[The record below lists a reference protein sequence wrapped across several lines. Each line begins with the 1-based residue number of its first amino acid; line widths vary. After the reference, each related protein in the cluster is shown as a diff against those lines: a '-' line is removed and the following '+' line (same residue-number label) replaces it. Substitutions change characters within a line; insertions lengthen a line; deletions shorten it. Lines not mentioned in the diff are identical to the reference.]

1 MVWKV
6 HDSGKLLKNTIICM
20 VIASMVLCS
29 IAFAKEETYRELPHT
44 KVFYDETLEV
54 PFDEPLAANSINRTN
69 IYVKNS
75 KGSKV
80 PIDRSISEDGK
91 TIIIKPI
98 TEYIRGENYTLYI
111 SKNVKYRSGKAI
123 GQNLKM
129 NFTIMEQT
137 PVELPTVGTAENL
150 EYLLKEA
157 GLDQEQDYLLDGADM
172 IRGSFDAAATKKLA
186 EAPAAASGLL
196 NSVSAEVT
204 SGQADYSTTNVQVQG
219 VDEADVVKTDGE
231 YLYQVNNSRIVIAKI
246 YPSNEMKIVK
256 IIDMDEENLY
266 PMELYVDEDRL
277 VVIGHSYNNIPL
289 FKSIPMEKRI
299 AIYPPRYSYSTV
311 KLIEYDISDKND
323 ITKAREIELE
333 GTYISSRKIE
343 DKLYLVSSKRFN
355 YYYIMRSGQENDT
368 PSYRDS
374 AIGDEFINIPYE
386 KIAYFP
392 GCISANYLIVAG
404 VDLGNPK
411 EGVNVSTY
419 LGGGQDI
426 YASAENLYVALTKNT
441 TKVRDVVIKDSA
453 NQQKV
458 SDGYNE
464 IETVVY
470 RFAMN
475 KGKLVCTGK
484 GSVPGQIL
492 NQFSMDE
499 HNEHFRIATT
509 KGEIWRDDE
518 HTSKNNLY
526 VLDKNMKVVGSI
538 EDIAPGEKIYS
549 VRFMGDRAYM
559 VTFKTVDPLFVIDLK
574 DPKAPRILG
583 ALKIPGYSDYLHPYD
598 ENHIIGFGKDA
609 VEVVNKDIHGNE
621 RGTTAYYLGM
631 KIAMFDVSDVANPKE
646 LFTERIGDRG
656 TTSELLNNHKAL
668 LFSKERN
675 LMAFPVTVYEV
686 DKAHKGI
693 SQNQVPQY
701 GEFAFQGAYVYNI
714 DLTEGFKLKG
724 KITHITDE
732 EYMKAGAYWY
742 DSSKNVERI
751 LYINDDLYTI
761 SKGMIKANDI
771 NSLNLKGQLEIPEK

>member
-1 MVWKV
+1 MLNV
-6 HDSGKLLKNTIICM
+6 HGNGRLLKNATIFM
-20 VIASMVLCS
+20 VIISMVLCS
-29 IAFAKEETYRELPHT
+29 IAFAKDDTYSELPT
-44 KVFYDETLEV
+44 VKVFYADEVIEV
-54 PFDEPLAANSINRTN
+54 PFDEPLAANTINRAN

-75 KGSKV
+75 KGAKI
-80 PIDRSISEDGK
+80 PIDRNISKDGK
-91 TIIIKPI
+91 AIVIKPL
-98 TEYIRGENYTLYI
+98 TEYIRGETYTLYI
-111 SKNVKYRSGKAI
+111 SKNVKYRRGISI

-129 NFTIMEQT
+129 NFSIMEQT
-137 PVELPTVGTAENL
+137 PMELPTVDTAENL
-150 EYLLKEA
+150 ENLMKEA
-157 GLDQEQDYLLDGADM
+157 GLDQEPVYIVEFDEG
-172 IRGSFDAAATKKLA
+172 IRRGSLDVAVKNKLA
-186 EAPAAASGLL
+186 EAPVAASGVT
-196 NSVSAEVT
+196 SVSAEVT
-204 SGQADYSTTNVQVQG
+204 SSKADYSTTNVQVQG

-266 PMELYVDEDRL
+266 PMELYVDEERL
-277 VVIGHSYNNIPL
+277 VVIGHSNN
-289 FKSIPMEKRI
+289 SIPIMKPMPAEKGI
-299 AIYPPRYSYSTV
+299 LIYPPRYSYSTV
-311 KLIEYDISDKND
+311 KLLEYDIKDKAN
-323 ITKAREIELE
+323 ITKTREIELE
-333 GTYISSRKIE
+333 GTYVSSRKIE
-343 DKLYLVSSKRFN
+343 DNLYLVSNKRFN
-355 YYYIMRSGQENDT
+355 YYHIMRTGQENDT

-392 GCISANYLIVAG
+392 NCISANYLIVAG
-404 VDLGNPK
+404 VNLGNPE

-426 YASAENLYVALTKNT
+426 YASGENLYVALLRREAKPDNP
-441 TKVRDVVIKDSA
+441 VINDSA
-453 NQQKV
+453 NPQEKY
-458 SDGYNE
+458 DHYRDK
-464 IETVVY
+464 ETVVY
-470 RFAMN
+470 KFTMN
-475 KGKLVCTGK
+475 EGKLICTGN
-484 GSVPGQIL
+484 GVVPGEIL

-499 HNEHFRIATT
+499 HKGYFRIATT
-509 KGEIWRDDE
+509 RGEIWRDDE

-526 VLDKNMKVVGSI
+526 VLDKDMQIVGSI

-559 VTFKTVDPLFVIDLK
+559 VTFKTVDPLFVLDLK

-598 ENHIIGFGKDA
+598 ENHIIGFGKDT
-609 VEVVNKDIHGNE
+609 VEVVHKDIHGNE

-646 LFTERIGDRG
+646 LFTEKIGDRG

-675 LMAFPVTVYEV
+675 LMAFPVTVMEV
-686 DKAHKGI
+686 DKADKGI
-693 SQNQVPQY
+693 SQNQAPQY
-701 GEFAFQGAYVYNI
+701 GQFTFQGAYVYNI
-714 DLTEGFKLKG
+714 NLAEGFKLKG
-724 KITHITDE
+724 KITHITND

-761 SKGMIKANDI
+761 SKGLIKANDI
-771 NSLNLKGQLEIPEK
+771 NTLKAKGELEIPAK

>member
-1 MVWKV
+1 
-6 HDSGKLLKNTIICM
+6 M

-98 TEYIRGENYTLYI
+98 NEYIRGENYTLYI

-150 EYLLKEA
+150 KYLLKEA

-266 PMELYVDEDRL
+266 PMELYVDEERL
-277 VVIGHSYNNIPL
+277 VVIGHSNN
-289 FKSIPMEKRI
+289 SIPIMRPMTIDARI
-299 AIYPPRYSYSTV
+299 SIYPPRYSYTTV
-311 KLIEYDISDKND
+311 KLIEYDIMDKKN
-323 ITKAREIELE
+323 ITKTREIELE
-333 GTYISSRKIE
+333 GAYVSSRKIE
-343 DKLYLVSSKRFN
+343 DKLYLVSGKRFN
-355 YYYIMRSGQENDT
+355 YYHIMRTSQENYT
-368 PSYRDS
+368 PSYKDS
-374 AIGDEFINIPYE
+374 ALGDEFINIPYD

-392 GCISANYLIVAG
+392 NCISANYLIVAG
-404 VDLGNPK
+404 VNLGNPE

-426 YASAENLYVALTKNT
+426 YASGENLYVALLRREAKPDNP
-441 TKVRDVVIKDSA
+441 VINDSA
-453 NQQKV
+453 NPQEKY
-458 SDGYNE
+458 DHYRDK
-464 IETVVY
+464 ETVVY
-470 RFAMN
+470 KFTMN
-475 KGKLVCTGK
+475 EGKLICTGN
-484 GSVPGQIL
+484 GVVPGEIL

-499 HNEHFRIATT
+499 HKGYFRIATT
-509 KGEIWRDDE
+509 RGEIWRDDE

-526 VLDKNMKVVGSI
+526 VLDKDMQIVGSI

-559 VTFKTVDPLFVIDLK
+559 VTFKTVDPLFVLDLK

-598 ENHIIGFGKDA
+598 ENHIIGFGKDT
-609 VEVVNKDIHGNE
+609 VEVVHKDIHGNE

-646 LFTERIGDRG
+646 LFTEKIGDRG

-675 LMAFPVTVYEV
+675 LMAFPVTVMEV
-686 DKAHKGI
+686 DKADKGI
-693 SQNQVPQY
+693 SQNQAPQY
-701 GEFAFQGAYVYNI
+701 GQFTFQGAYVYNI
-714 DLTEGFKLKG
+714 NLAEGFKLKG
-724 KITHITDE
+724 KITHITND

-761 SKGMIKANDI
+761 SKGLIKANDI
-771 NSLNLKGQLEIPEK
+771 NTLKAKGELEIPAK